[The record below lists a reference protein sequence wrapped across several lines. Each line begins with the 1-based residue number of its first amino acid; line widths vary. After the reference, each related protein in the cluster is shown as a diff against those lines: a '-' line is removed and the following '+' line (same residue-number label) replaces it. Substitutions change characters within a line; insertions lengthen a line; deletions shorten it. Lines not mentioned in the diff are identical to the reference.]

1 LIFAIGCIIGGEA
14 MGGLVLIYAC
24 GTVDTH
30 RYLRRCED
38 DDFGVLARRTREMIG
53 WYIRT
58 VPHGTA
64 AVLPP
69 QHLTAR
75 HDSRELP
82 TYQGHPFHAF
92 NKQESHS
99 NVAARAS
106 AQCDRHTAAHAEMGS
121 RLGTWVRTPS
131 LRGYLTKAP
140 VNALQEALLG
150 RFPARGGPLARALG
164 LRQSTMPCPL
174 PAALPSV
181 AEYPEYPAVPF
192 LNCTEAWR
200 WMLTY
205 ARRTGGCD
213 DPLSR
218 R

>member
-1 LIFAIGCIIGGEA
+1 
-14 MGGLVLIYAC
+14 MGRSARYLRSAALSAGKRWEVSFNLRVRH
-24 GTVDTH
+24 DTH

-64 AVLPP
+64 RYRCSALSAASYS
-69 QHLTAR
+69 TAR
-75 HDSRELP
+75 FSRVA
-82 TYQGHPFHAF
+82 YQGHPFHAF

-131 LRGYLTKAP
+131 LRRYLTKAP

-181 AEYPEYPAVPF
+181 AEYPEYPAVP
-192 LNCTEAWR
+192 
-200 WMLTY
+200 
-205 ARRTGGCD
+205 
-213 DPLSR
+213 S
-218 R
+218 